1 MVDLREV
8 RREAVFKAEMLLADL
23 DIGPSRRIAVFDAI
37 EDAGVWLTFEPLDR
51 LYGWYQR
58 VDHAAGV
65 VINSSHPAPLQ
76 RFTAAHEL
84 GHHVL
89 GHSYSL
95 DDENSI
101 VDGGRGTDPLE
112 VAAHAFAANLLMPLA
127 SVEYHLER
135 LGLERQ
141 RPAITP
147 VAAYR
152 LSVELGVSYAAAAVQ
167 LASLNKITWTAA
179 AELRRARPRD
189 LKRELVGRA
198 PDQARAAVWLLGD
211 SDDGRH
217 LNVDLGDELNVRV
230 DEVRSSGLRWMPAP
244 VTMEGFALLADW
256 LQSSDDAEPRRYG
269 APQARHL
276 VFKAVRPGPH
286 SIVVDLRPPW
296 LTEAQAE
303 RRVGIAVDVEAAR
316 TSDLGKGV
324 SINQQPQL
332 IAA

>member
-1 MVDLREV
+1 MANLRET

-23 DIGPSRRIAVFDAI
+23 DIGPSQRIAVFDAI

-65 VINSSHPAPLQ
+65 VINSSHPAALQ

-84 GHHVL
+84 GHHML

-101 VDGGRGTDPLE
+101 VDGGRGADPLE

-127 SVEYHLER
+127 GVEYHLGR

-141 RPAITP
+141 RPNITP
-147 VAAYR
+147 LAAYR
-152 LSVELGVSYAAAAVQ
+152 LSVELGVSYAAAVVQ
-167 LASLNKITWTAA
+167 LASLNKITWAAA
-179 AELRRARPRD
+179 AELRRSRPLD
-189 LKRELVGRA
+189 LKRELVGHP
-198 PDQARAAVWLLGD
+198 PDQSRAAVWLLGD
-211 SDDGRH
+211 PDDGRH
-217 LNVDLGDELNVRV
+217 LYVDLGDELHVRV

-244 VTMEGFALLADW
+244 VTLEGFTLLADS
-256 LQSSDDAEPRRYG
+256 LESVADEEPRRYG
-269 APQARHL
+269 APQARHM
-276 VFKAVRPGPH
+276 VFKAVTPGPH
-286 SIVVDLRPPW
+286 SIVVDLRYPW
-296 LTEAQAE
+296 RTEAQAE
-303 RRVGIAVDVEAAR
+303 RRFGVAVDVEAAR
-316 TSDLGKGV
+316 TSELGKGV